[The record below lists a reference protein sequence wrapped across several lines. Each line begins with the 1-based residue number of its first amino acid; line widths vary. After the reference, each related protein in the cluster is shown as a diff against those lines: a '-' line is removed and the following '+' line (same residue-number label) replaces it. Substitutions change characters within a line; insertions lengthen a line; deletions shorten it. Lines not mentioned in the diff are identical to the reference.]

1 MKKEYINPET
11 SVLRVET
18 LNMIAGSPL
27 DPNSDTPSTTLSD
40 EYINDNELGSRR
52 NSIWD
57 DEE

>member
-11 SVLRVET
+11 CVLRVET
-18 LNMIAGSPL
+18 LNMIAQSVLNP
-27 DPNSDTPSTTLSD
+27 DSSTPSATVSD
-40 EYINDNELGSRR
+40 EIINDDELGSRR

>member
-11 SVLRVET
+11 CVLRVET

-27 DPNSDTPSTTLSD
+27 DPNSDNPSTTLSD